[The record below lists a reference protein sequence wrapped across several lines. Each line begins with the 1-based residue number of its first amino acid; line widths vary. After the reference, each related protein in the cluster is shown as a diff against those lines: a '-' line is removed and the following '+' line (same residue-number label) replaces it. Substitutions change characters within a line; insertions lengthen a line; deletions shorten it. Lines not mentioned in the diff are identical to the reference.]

1 MNPNLVRK
9 LQAAEARLL
18 ELQSQLASPSANEN
32 GGGGGGMGGSGLHRE
47 HGRLLPLVEKWRALR
62 AMDEKLAE
70 LESMCADPELGELAR
85 EEKAAV
91 AEQRDAAA
99 AELRR
104 AMSPSAAADSRNCFL
119 EIRAAT
125 GGNESCL
132 FAAELFRMYSRW
144 AESHGRAVEHLS
156 STAGELGG
164 WKEIISRV
172 CGDGAYGRLK
182 FESGAHRVQRVPETE
197 SQGRVHTS
205 VVTVAVLPEA
215 GAEDEADLRPQDL
228 KVETFRASGAGGQ
241 HVNTTDSAVRVTHL
255 PSGVSAECQDDR
267 SQHKNRERA
276 FAVLRARVAETRRRA
291 RLEKEAGERRRL
303 VGRGERSDKIRTYN
317 YPQNRVTDHRIGLTL
332 HKLPAIMEGGLDEV
346 IAALARADAESDDG
360 DGE

>member
-1 MNPNLVRK
+1 MNPNLTKR

-18 ELQSQLASPSANEN
+18 ELQGRLASSAA
-32 GGGGGGMGGSGLHRE
+32 GGAEDARDLHRE
-47 HGRLLPLVEKWRALR
+47 HGRLLPLVEKWRAVR
-62 AMDEKLAE
+62 GMDEKLAE
-70 LESMCADPELGELAR
+70 LEPLCDDPELGEMAR
-85 EEKAAV
+85 EEKTAV
-91 AEQRDAAA
+91 AGRRDEKV

-104 AMSPSAAADSRNCFL
+104 ALSPESAADSRNCFL

-132 FAAELFRMYSRW
+132 FAADLFRMYCRW
-144 AESHGRAVEHLS
+144 AESRGKTVEHLS
-156 STAGELGG
+156 STAGEVGG
-164 WKEIISRV
+164 WREIISRV
-172 CGDGAYGRLK
+172 CGEGAYGLLK

-215 GAEDEADLRPQDL
+215 GAEDDVVLRPRDL

-276 FAVLRARVAETRRRA
+276 LAVLRARIAESRRRE

-332 HKLPAIMEGGLDEV
+332 HKLPAVMEGDLDDV
-346 IAALARADAESDDG
+346 IAALARADAESDVG
-360 DGE
+360 DEAE